1 MRLSFAEFRP
11 DVSDLLGTFTQ
22 TATNV
27 VPRGDGYGPF
37 PSFSAYSSAASAA
50 CRGFFKALKTDG
62 SIAIF
67 AATSTKLYLLDNT
80 ALTWTDVSKAL
91 SAYSAVSSTD
101 NWQFRQFGNFVF
113 AVQANVAP
121 QVFDLTVSTEF
132 ADLAGSPPQARY
144 IDIVG
149 RFVVLSGL
157 LSFPYRVQWSG
168 LNATTTW
175 TSGVNSSDYQDLPDG
190 GTVRGVAGGE
200 FGMIFQDGAIR
211 RMTYAPGSPVIF
223 QIERIAD
230 DQGLYAAYSLVRSGD
245 RVFYRS
251 PRGFEMFTSGS
262 VQSSQI
268 GKERVDR
275 TFFDDLDKGNL
286 QLFMG
291 AADPK
296 SSRVFWA
303 YKSVSGTTGL
313 FDKLLCYD
321 YALNRWSGPIN
332 VSGEYLNSMAQP
344 GVTLE
349 GLDAISGSIDALPA
363 SLDSYATS
371 VTPEIACFNSMHVLG
386 FFRGSNLEA
395 TIDTQEQGTDGRR
408 IFVRGVRPLTDA
420 ATVYCSV
427 SKRENANAART
438 WTTETLINAQGFCPQ
453 RASTRYARAR
463 TRIPSATT
471 WTFASGVEPEVTQE
485 GGR

>member
-1 MRLSFAEFRP
+1 MALAEYRP

-37 PSFSAYSSAASAA
+37 PAFSSYSAAASAA
-50 CRGFFKALKTDG
+50 SRGFFKALKTDG
-62 SIAIF
+62 SVSIF
-67 AATSTKLYLLDNT
+67 LGTSTKLYQLNNT
-80 ALTWTDVSKAL
+80 TLAWGDVSKA
-91 SAYSAVSSTD
+91 AGTYSALSSTD
-101 NWQFRQFGNFVF
+101 NWQFAQFGNYVI

-121 QVFDLTVSTEF
+121 QVFDLTISTEF
-132 ADLAGSPPQARY
+132 ADLGGSPPQARY
-144 IDIVG
+144 ISIVG

-157 LSFPYRVQWSG
+157 LSFPYRIQWSG

-175 TSGVNSSDYQDLPDG
+175 TSGANSSDYQDLPDG

-200 FGMIFQDGAIR
+200 FGVIFQDGAIR
-211 RMTYAPGSPVIF
+211 RMTYAPGSPLIF

-230 DQGLYAAYSLVRSGD
+230 DQGLYAPYSLVRAAD
-245 RVFYRS
+245 RIFYRS
-251 PRGFEMFTSGS
+251 PRGFEMFSSGS
-262 VQSSQI
+262 VQSVQI

-321 YALNRWSGPIN
+321 YALNRWAGPIN
-332 VSGEYLNSMAQP
+332 VSGEYLSSMAQP

-349 GLDAISGSIDALPA
+349 GLDSISGSIDALPA

-371 VTPEIACFNSMHVLG
+371 VTPEIACFDSSHVLG

-395 TIDTQEQGTDGRR
+395 TIETQEQGTDGQR
-408 IFVRGVRPLTDA
+408 IFVSGFRPITDA
-420 ATVYCSV
+420 AGCYGTVST
-427 SKRENANAART
+427 RESAQASRV
-438 WTTETLINAQGFCPQ
+438 WKTEALINTQGFIPL
-453 RASTRYARAR
+453 RASTRYSRAR
-463 TRIPSATT
+463 LRVPAATT
-471 WTFASGVEPEVTQE
+471 WTYASAVEPDVKQE